1 MPRWTLLNLLIAAA
15 TIPVAIYMLVKANAT
30 LAGIAVLLAFAV
42 WIAALVIGLT
52 GRGKQR
58 VFAAGALAA
67 LTIYAGLV
75 LSEEQFSLTQSKL
88 PTSGL
93 LYYAH
98 EACVTEQSPREYT
111 GPSVTVRQVL
121 DAKVATP
128 LLPPPLARVVP
139 FMTVTEETPTS
150 ENFAIVGHVYWG
162 LLFATICG
170 CFACWIAKAEPMSTA
185 LRPTS
190 DPDAT
195 DAAQ

>member
-15 TIPVAIYMLVKANAT
+15 MIPVAVYMLVKANAT
-30 LAGIAVLLAFAV
+30 LAGIAVLLAFAA
-42 WIAALVIGLT
+42 WITALVIGLA
-52 GRGKQR
+52 GKGKPR
-58 VFAAGALAA
+58 VFAAGALFA

-75 LSEEQFSLTQSKL
+75 LSEEKFSLTQSML
-88 PTSGL
+88 PTAGL
-93 LYYAH
+93 LYHAH
-98 EACVTEQSPREYT
+98 KACVMEPSPREYT
-111 GPSVTVRQVL
+111 GIRQVL
-121 DAKVATP
+121 DARVALP
-128 LLPPPLARVVP
+128 LLPPPQAPAAPLVP
-139 FMTVTEETPTS
+139 VLTATEETPTS

-185 LRPTS
+185 PRPTG